1 MEKLKYFNK
10 IGDFG
15 VSKIISPD
23 YLIFD
28 KSGTLCYLAPEVVS
42 NNGYQGFSSDIWSI
56 GIVLYAMLHGSVP
69 FKSERPEDLSHLIK
83 EGKLNCN
90 SELSLEVKDLINSL
104 LNKNQEERL
113 KLKDIVCHNWFEDLE
128 KIKINIFT
136 QTEIENIKNGLII
149 SNKAEPEI
157 SFIEQ
162 NIDKTENELT
172 KNITSK
178 SLMLAPY
185 NTNIT
190 DEENDNL
197 IDQNLVRE
205 RDTISFSR
213 RVIETNK
220 AYELNNNCEFDNGV
234 YNDNPNM
241 ENAVQNVTKKQK
253 DYSKFKTLSS
263 SNKSNNSEKEVNI
276 NSSISMYNKR
286 PYFRIEESIDI
297 NISQN
302 NLDNEVIEK
311 MEEFGFTREIIIQSM
326 KNDDFNYATST
337 YFLLCPR

>member
-1 MEKLKYFNK
+1 
-10 IGDFG
+10 
-15 VSKIISPD
+15 
-23 YLIFD
+23 
-28 KSGTLCYLAPEVVS
+28 
-42 NNGYQGFSSDIWSI
+42 
-56 GIVLYAMLHGSVP
+56 
-69 FKSERPEDLSHLIK
+69 
-83 EGKLNCN
+83 
-90 SELSLEVKDLINSL
+90 
-104 LNKNQEERL
+104 
-113 KLKDIVCHNWFEDLE
+113 
-128 KIKINIFT
+128 
-136 QTEIENIKNGLII
+136 
-149 SNKAEPEI
+149 
-157 SFIEQ
+157 
-162 NIDKTENELT
+162 
-172 KNITSK
+172 
-178 SLMLAPY
+178 MLAPY